1 MNYLHSIGIMHSD
14 LKAANVL
21 LKSAAVTQDDP
32 RGFICKARLPLHARP
47 LHVLLILS
55 DCQRYHDH
63 MGKQGCA
70 GYLREGLAAVGARVP
85 D

>member
-32 RGFICKARLPLHARP
+32 RGFICKARPPARSAP
-47 LHVLLILS
+47 CMRPSLS
-55 DCQRYHDH
+55 AVC
-63 MGKQGCA
+63 CA
-70 GYLREGLAAVGARVP
+70 RLAMATGAVQHSFGRPCCRLSRPV
-85 D
+85 